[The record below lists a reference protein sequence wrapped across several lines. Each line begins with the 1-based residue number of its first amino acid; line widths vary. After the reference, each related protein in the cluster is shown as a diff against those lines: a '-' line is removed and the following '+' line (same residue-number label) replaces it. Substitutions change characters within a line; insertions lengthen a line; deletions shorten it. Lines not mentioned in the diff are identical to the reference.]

1 MNFLDAFLQRRQR
14 GKGAVG
20 HGQGPAGATGCG
32 QGPCKGDRT
41 RPGLLTRAVSLQG
54 AALVDGQPTRARRG
68 ATPTKALPTGT
79 TPARPRGVACGQGNR
94 WQRTALPPAQRRRR
108 RRNEGKG

>member
-1 MNFLDAFLQRRQR
+1 MAS
-14 GKGAVG
+14 
-20 HGQGPAGATGCG
+20 P
-32 QGPCKGDRT
+32 
-41 RPGLLTRAVSLQG
+41 QG
-54 AALVDGQPTRARRG
+54 AALAHGQLARGGTRPLPARKG
-68 ATPTKALPTGT
+68 GVTPTKALPTGT